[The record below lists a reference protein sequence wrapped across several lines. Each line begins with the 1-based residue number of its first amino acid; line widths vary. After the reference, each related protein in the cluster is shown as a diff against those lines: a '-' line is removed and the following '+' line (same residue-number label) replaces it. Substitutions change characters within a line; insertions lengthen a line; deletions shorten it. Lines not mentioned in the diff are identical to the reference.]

1 MNWVLEEL
9 VFNSLMQEAIDVGEL
24 VAVASHDLADLK
36 LLVYSLNG

>member
-1 MNWVLEEL
+1 MYSVLEKL

-24 VAVASHDLADLK
+24 AALASCDLGDIQ